1 MRYGIPLGHK
11 AWGMNQFIR
20 STNLLLMDYRPFCH
34 DPEDT
39 AMMEA
44 CIIKSLG
51 AAGIEPALAQLF
63 RASSD
68 D

>member
-1 MRYGIPLGHK
+1 
-11 AWGMNQFIR
+11 MNQFIR
-20 STNLLLMDYRPFCH
+20 STNLLLMDYLPLCH

-68 D
+68 N